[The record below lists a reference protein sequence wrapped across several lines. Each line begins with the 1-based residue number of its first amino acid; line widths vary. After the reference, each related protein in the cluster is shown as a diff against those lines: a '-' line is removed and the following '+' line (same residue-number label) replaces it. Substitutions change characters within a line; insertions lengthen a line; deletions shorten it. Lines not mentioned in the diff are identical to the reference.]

1 MTIIDIIIVAITLL
15 LAIKGFFNGF
25 IKEAFGLIGIIGGIY
40 IAGLYY
46 HQAGMY
52 INSNLMTIPNKSAI
66 NLVGFISV
74 FFLFWIF
81 CIFLGFLIGK
91 ILKISALGFID
102 KLFGFLF
109 GGLKFFL
116 IISIIVASLYQIEF
130 IKKEIN
136 KYNKKSTLFPVM
148 IELGDK
154 IIHFSPEKF
163 DIQRMENNMKKRIK
177 SSVKDINIS
186 KININE
192 INKTLKNVKI
202 PLNNLKGD

>member
-1 MTIIDIIIVAITLL
+1 MTIIDMIIVGITLL

-66 NLVGFISV
+66 DLVGFISV

-102 KLFGFLF
+102 KLLGFLF

-116 IISIIVASLYQIEF
+116 IISIIVASIYQIEF
-130 IKKEIN
+130 IRKKMNEFE
-136 KYNKKSTLFPVM
+136 KKSVLLPIM
-148 IELGDK
+148 LELGDK
-154 IIHFSPEKF
+154 IINFSPKKF
-163 DIQRMENNMKKRIK
+163 DMQKMKENIENKIK
-177 SSVKDINIS
+177 NETKNINIS
-186 KININE
+186 KLNLND
-192 INKTLKNVKI
+192 INKSH
-202 PLNNLKGD
+202 

>member
-66 NLVGFISV
+66 NLIGFISV

-116 IISIIVASLYQIEF
+116 IISIIVASIYQIEF
-130 IKKEIN
+130 IRKKMNSFE
-136 KYNKKSTLFPVM
+136 KKSVLLPLM
-148 IELGDK
+148 IEMGDK
-154 IIHFSPEKF
+154 IIDFSPKKF
-163 DIQRMENNMKKRIK
+163 DMQKMKENIENKIK
-177 SSVKDINIS
+177 NETKNINIS
-186 KININE
+186 KLNLND
-192 INKTLKNVKI
+192 INKSH
-202 PLNNLKGD
+202 

>member
-1 MTIIDIIIVAITLL
+1 MTIIDMIIVGITIL

-46 HQAGMY
+46 HQTGMY

-66 NLVGFISV
+66 DLVGFISV

-102 KLFGFLF
+102 KLLGFLF

-116 IISIIVASLYQIEF
+116 IISIIVASVYQIEF
-130 IKKEIN
+130 IRKKMDKIE
-136 KYNKKSTLFPVM
+136 KKSVLLPLM
-148 IELGDK
+148 IEMGDK
-154 IIHFSPEKF
+154 IINFSPKKF
-163 DIQRMENNMKKRIK
+163 NMQKMKENIENKIK
-177 SSVKDINIS
+177 NETKNINIS
-186 KININE
+186 KLNLND
-192 INKTLKNVKI
+192 INKSH
-202 PLNNLKGD
+202 

>member
-116 IISIIVASLYQIEF
+116 IISIIVASIYQIEF
-130 IKKEIN
+130 IRKKMNSFE
-136 KYNKKSTLFPVM
+136 KKSVLLPLM
-148 IELGDK
+148 IEMGDK
-154 IIHFSPEKF
+154 IIDFSPKKF
-163 DIQRMENNMKKRIK
+163 DMQKMKENIENKIK
-177 SSVKDINIS
+177 NETKNINIS
-186 KININE
+186 KLNLND
-192 INKTLKNVKI
+192 INKSH
-202 PLNNLKGD
+202 

>member
-1 MTIIDIIIVAITLL
+1 MTIIDMIIVGITLL

-66 NLVGFISV
+66 DLVGFISV

-102 KLFGFLF
+102 KLLGFLF

-116 IISIIVASLYQIEF
+116 IISIIVASVYQIEF
-130 IKKEIN
+130 IRKKMDKIE
-136 KYNKKSTLFPVM
+136 KKSVLLPLM
-148 IELGDK
+148 IEMGDK
-154 IIHFSPEKF
+154 IINFSPKKF
-163 DIQRMENNMKKRIK
+163 DMQKMKENIENKIK
-177 SSVKDINIS
+177 NETKNINIS
-186 KININE
+186 KLNLND
-192 INKTLKNVKI
+192 INKSH
-202 PLNNLKGD
+202 

>member
-1 MTIIDIIIVAITLL
+1 MTIIDIIILAITLL

-40 IAGLYY
+40 LAGLYY

-66 NLVGFISV
+66 DLVGFISV
-74 FFLFWIF
+74 FLLFWIF

-102 KLFGFLF
+102 KFFGFLF

-116 IISIIVASLYQIEF
+116 IISIIIASLYQIEF
-130 IKKEIN
+130 VKKEID
-136 KYNKKSTLFPVM
+136 KFEKKSVLLPVM
-148 IELGDK
+148 IEMGDK
-154 IIHFSPEKF
+154 IINFSPKKF
-163 DIQRMENNMKKRIK
+163 NMQKMKENVENKIK
-177 SSVKDINIS
+177 NETKNINIPKLHFNDINKS
-186 KININE
+186 H
-192 INKTLKNVKI
+192 
-202 PLNNLKGD
+202 

>member
-1 MTIIDIIIVAITLL
+1 MTIIDMIIVGITLL

-25 IKEAFGLIGIIGGIY
+25 IKETFGLIGIIGGIY

-66 NLVGFISV
+66 DLVGFISV

-102 KLFGFLF
+102 KLLGFLF

-116 IISIIVASLYQIEF
+116 IISIIIASIYQIEF
-130 IKKEIN
+130 IRKKMNEFE
-136 KYNKKSTLFPVM
+136 KKSVLLPIM
-148 IELGDK
+148 LELGDK
-154 IIHFSPEKF
+154 IINFSPKKF
-163 DIQRMENNMKKRIK
+163 DMQKMKENIENKIK
-177 SSVKDINIS
+177 NETKNINIS
-186 KININE
+186 KLNFND
-192 INKTLKNVKI
+192 INKSH
-202 PLNNLKGD
+202 

>member
-1 MTIIDIIIVAITLL
+1 MTVIDMIIVAITLL

-25 IKEAFGLIGIIGGIY
+25 IKEVFGLIGIIGGVY
-40 IAGLYY
+40 LAGIYY
-46 HQAGMY
+46 HKAGMY
-52 INSNLMTIPNKSAI
+52 INYNLMTIPNKSAI
-66 NLVGFISV
+66 DLVGFVSV
-74 FFLFWIF
+74 FLLFWIF
-81 CIFLGFLIGK
+81 CIFLGFLLGK
-91 ILKISALGFID
+91 ILKVSALGFID

-136 KYNKKSTLFPVM
+136 KYNKKSTLFPIM

-154 IIHFSPEKF
+154 IINFSPEKF
-163 DIQRMENNMKKRIK
+163 DIQKMENNMEKRIK
-177 SSVKDINIS
+177 SGVKDINIS

-202 PLNNLKGD
+202 PSK